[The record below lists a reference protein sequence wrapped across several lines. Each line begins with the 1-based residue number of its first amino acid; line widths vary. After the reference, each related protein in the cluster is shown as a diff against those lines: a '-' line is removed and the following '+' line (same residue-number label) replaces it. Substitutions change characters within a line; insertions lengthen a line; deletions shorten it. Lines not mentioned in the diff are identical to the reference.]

1 MSNIDTLVKGAEEFG
16 ITLKDLQKEEFQ
28 KYKSLLKEWNEK
40 INITAITDDVDIDI
54 KHFLDSI
61 SIFKTGKITWGKSII
76 DIGTGGGFPG
86 VPMKIIDP
94 SLKVTLFDSL
104 NKRLIFLEE
113 VIDKLE
119 LKNINTVHGRAEE
132 YGRKPEFR
140 EKFDIATS
148 RAVASLNIL
157 AEYALPFVKHGGYF
171 IAMKGPGVDEE
182 IEESL
187 EAIRL
192 LGGEIEEK
200 IEVTLPL
207 SDIVHTLL
215 VIRKKNKTPDKY
227 PRGGGKP
234 KKNPL

>member
-1 MSNIDTLVKGAEEFG
+1 MSNIDTLLKGSEQLG
-16 ITLKDLQKEEFQ
+16 ITLKQSQIEDFK

-40 INITAITDDVDIDI
+40 INITAITEDTEIDI
-54 KHFLDSI
+54 KHFLDSLT
-61 SIFKTGKITWGKSII
+61 IFKTGKVTWGKSII

-104 NKRLIFLEE
+104 NKRLIFLNE
-113 VIDKLE
+113 VIDE
-119 LKNINTVHGRAEE
+119 LKMKDITTVHGRAEE
-132 YGRKPEFR
+132 FGRKAEFR

-171 IAMKGPGVDEE
+171 IAMKGPDVDEE

-187 EAIRL
+187 DAIAL
-192 LGGEIEEK
+192 LGGELEEK
-200 IEVTLPL
+200 IEVTLPE

-215 VIRKKNKTPDKY
+215 VIRKKNKTPAKY

-234 KKNPL
+234 KKDPL

>member
-1 MSNIDTLVKGAEEFG
+1 MSNIDTLIAGSEEFG
-16 ITLKDLQKEEFQ
+16 ITLKESQIEAFK

-40 INITAITDDVDIDI
+40 INITAITEDTEIDI

-61 SIFKTGKITWGKSII
+61 SIFKTGKVTWGKSII

-94 SLKVTLFDSL
+94 SLEVTLFDSL
-104 NKRLIFLEE
+104 NKRLIFLNE
-113 VIDKLE
+113 VIDELE
-119 LKNINTVHGRAEE
+119 LENITTVHGRAEE
-132 YGRKPEFR
+132 YGRKREFR

-171 IAMKGPGVDEE
+171 IAMKGPDVDAE

-187 EAIRL
+187 EAIKL
-192 LGGEIEEK
+192 LGGELEEK
-200 IEVTLPL
+200 IEVTLPS

-215 VIRKKNKTPDKY
+215 VIRKKNRTPEKY

-234 KKNPL
+234 KKDPL

>member
-1 MSNIDTLVKGAEEFG
+1 MSNIDTLVSGAEEFG
-16 ITLKDLQKEEFQ
+16 ITLKDSQKEDFK

-40 INITAITDDVDIDI
+40 INITAIKDDVDIDV

-61 SIFKTGKITWGKSII
+61 SIFKTGKVTWGKSII

-86 VPMKIIDP
+86 VPMKIIEP
-94 SLKVTLFDSL
+94 SLDVTLFDSL
-104 NKRLIFLEE
+104 NKRLVFLNE
-113 VIDKLE
+113 VIDELH
-119 LKNINTVHGRAEE
+119 LKNITTVHGRAEE
-132 YGRKPEFR
+132 YGRKAEFR

-171 IAMKGPGVDEE
+171 IAMKGPDVDAEV
-182 IEESL
+182 EESL
-187 EAIRL
+187 EAIKV

-200 IEVTLPL
+200 IEITLP
-207 SDIVHTLL
+207 SSEIVHTLL
-215 VIRKKNKTPDKY
+215 VIRKKNKTPEKY